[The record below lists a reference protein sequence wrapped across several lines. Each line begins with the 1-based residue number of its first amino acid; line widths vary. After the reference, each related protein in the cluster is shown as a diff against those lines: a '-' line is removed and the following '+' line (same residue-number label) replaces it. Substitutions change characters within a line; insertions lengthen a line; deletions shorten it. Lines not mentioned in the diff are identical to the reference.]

1 MSEALHRHR
10 LAGFEPDNLLAFL
23 ALLGL
28 LRSLE
33 SARPTWRPRAAWDLD
48 RAPLR
53 PILLFAEP
61 HAQRAVSEAAAEGV
75 GRLAELYDFSAEKS
89 GDVAQKDL
97 NYADACARRL
107 LSEAAAEGNRER
119 SDLWAALM
127 CDAAARDGRIEAT
140 PLCLLFGQGHQHF
153 LERL

>member
-61 HAQRAVSEAAAEGV
+61 ADVTVANPDTQRTTSPGALTPRACSPRSTARTTRCSASSGTWSAPSPSTSTTRPESIVSRTISSMRFSARPMLSNPGP
-75 GRLAELYDFSAEKS
+75 RLALD
-89 GDVAQKDL
+89 
-97 NYADACARRL
+97 ADTT
-107 LSEAAAEGNRER
+107 
-119 SDLWAALM
+119 AL
-127 CDAAARDGRIEAT
+127 AT
-140 PLCLLFGQGHQHF
+140 
-153 LERL
+153 R

>member
-1 MSEALHRHR
+1 MVSGAWRGLRPSCAWPIIGPRRPPKGDTPIRESRNERGFAS
-10 LAGFEPDNLLAFL
+10 APAGGFEPDNLLAFL

-75 GRLAELYDFSAEKS
+75 GRLAELY
-89 GDVAQKDL
+89 
-97 NYADACARRL
+97 
-107 LSEAAAEGNRER
+107 
-119 SDLWAALM
+119 
-127 CDAAARDGRIEAT
+127 
-140 PLCLLFGQGHQHF
+140 
-153 LERL
+153 

>member
-1 MSEALHRHR
+1 MSEALHLHR

-61 HAQRAVSEAAAEGV
+61 AR
-75 GRLAELYDFSAEKS
+75 S
-89 GDVAQKDL
+89 GLSVKPRPRVLVDWL
-97 NYADACARRL
+97 NSMTFLRR
-107 LSEAAAEGNRER
+107 RVVTWPR
-119 SDLWAALM
+119 K
-127 CDAAARDGRIEAT
+127 I
-140 PLCLLFGQGHQHF
+140 
-153 LERL
+153 